1 MEKPFDYL
9 IVGSGL
15 YGMVFARELTN
26 AGKRC
31 MIVEKRNHIGG
42 NIYTEKIAGIDVH
55 KYGPHIFHTSN
66 KVVWEYVNRYA
77 SFNRFTNAPVANYH
91 GELYN
96 LPFNMNTFYAMWG
109 VRTPE
114 EAKEKIELQRRQAGI
129 VEPTNLEEQAICL
142 VGVDIYEK
150 LVKGYTE
157 KQWGRSC
164 RELPAFIIK
173 RLPIRFTFDNSY
185 FTDSFQGVPINGYT
199 SLAEKLLE
207 NITVRTGCDYLS
219 ERAEW
224 NILAKRVVF
233 TGSIDAYFDYVL
245 GPLEYRTIRLETE
258 VLDIPNAQGVA
269 VMNYTDRETPFTRI
283 IEHKHFVQG
292 QQPQTVVSREFPCE
306 WSSDKEP
313 FYPINDAKNQA
324 LFERYQELAL
334 HQPWLRLGGR
344 LGEYRYYDMD
354 RVVESA
360 LSAAQEEMK
369 HADQVD
375 GRQS

>member
-1 MEKPFDYL
+1 M
-9 IVGSGL
+9 
-15 YGMVFARELTN
+15 
-26 AGKRC
+26 
-31 MIVEKRNHIGG
+31 
-42 NIYTEKIAGIDVH
+42 
-55 KYGPHIFHTSN
+55 
-66 KVVWEYVNRYA
+66 
-77 SFNRFTNAPVANYH
+77 
-91 GELYN
+91 
-96 LPFNMNTFYAMWG
+96 
-109 VRTPE
+109 
-114 EAKEKIELQRRQAGI
+114 
-129 VEPTNLEEQAICL
+129 
-142 VGVDIYEK
+142 DIYEK

-157 KQWGRSC
+157 KQWGRPC
-164 RELPAFIIK
+164 RELPAFLIK
-173 RLPIRFTFDNSY
+173 RLPLRFTFDNSY

-207 NITVRTGCDYLS
+207 DITVRTGCDYLS

-269 VMNYTDRETPFTRI
+269 VMNYTDRETPYTRI

-313 FYPINDAKNQA
+313 FYPINDVKNQA
-324 LFERYQELAL
+324 LFERYKELAL

-360 LSAAQEEMK
+360 LIAAQEEMK
-369 HADQVD
+369 HADEVD